1 MLTAR
6 VTRST
11 GKQRRNCRLNRRR
24 LRAWTEFLA
33 PPADLWNGPSFILSG
48 SGTTYRWLRSNLRP
62 TKWTDLHFLLHVL
75 QHTRWHLIHQQV
87 LSLRRHSLL
96 PTVVHV
102 REIIISLC
110 FDPSTISRSKWSDYM
125 PACTIVAGAAPY
137 GVFPNQPQLYA
148 AQGPPPPTYDQ
159 TLTHPMVRHM
169 VKSQ

>member
-1 MLTAR
+1 MFSL
-6 VTRST
+6 
-11 GKQRRNCRLNRRR
+11 
-24 LRAWTEFLA
+24 
-33 PPADLWNGPSFILSG
+33 ILSG

-62 TKWTDLHFLLHVL
+62 TNWTDLHFPLHVL

-102 REIIISLC
+102 RESSLC
-110 FDPSTISRSKWSDYM
+110 FDVSIPSGFSDPITCEFYN
-125 PACTIVAGAAPY
+125 IVAGAAPY

-159 TLTHPMVRHM
+159 TLTHPMVRTLLHSSKKNVLM
-169 VKSQ
+169 H